1 MIQVLRLSDSKY
13 KVTMINMLI
22 ELMGKRHIRI
32 LMGNVRRKMKILGR
46 SQKEMLD
53 IKQIARWLV

>member
-1 MIQVLRLSDSKY
+1 MIQVLWLSDSKY
-13 KVTMINMLI
+13 EVTMINMLI

-32 LMGNVRRKMKILGR
+32 LMGNVRIKMKTLGR

-53 IKQIARWLV
+53 IKQDS

>member
-1 MIQVLRLSDSKY
+1 MIQILWLSDRKY

-32 LMGNVRRKMKILGR
+32 LMGNVRIKMKTLGR

>member
-1 MIQVLRLSDSKY
+1 MIQVLWLSDSKY

-22 ELMGKRHIRI
+22 ELMGKRYIRI
-32 LMGNVRRKMKILGR
+32 LMGNVRIKMKTLGR

-53 IKQIARWLV
+53 IKQDS

>member
-22 ELMGKRHIRI
+22 ELMGKRYIRI
-32 LMGNVRRKMKILGR
+32 LMGNVRIKMKTLGR

-53 IKQIARWLV
+53 IKQDS

>member
-1 MIQVLRLSDSKY
+1 
-13 KVTMINMLI
+13 MLI

-32 LMGNVRRKMKILGR
+32 LMGNVRRKMKTLGR

-53 IKQIARWLV
+53 MKQIARWLV

>member
-1 MIQVLRLSDSKY
+1 MIQVLWLSDSKY

-32 LMGNVRRKMKILGR
+32 LMGNVRIKMKTLGR

-53 IKQIARWLV
+53 IKQDS

>member
-1 MIQVLRLSDSKY
+1 MVIRQTKY

-32 LMGNVRRKMKILGR
+32 LMGNVRRKMKTLGR

-53 IKQIARWLV
+53 MKQIARWLV

>member
-1 MIQVLRLSDSKY
+1 MIQILWLSDRKY

-32 LMGNVRRKMKILGR
+32 LMGNVRRKMKTLGS
-46 SQKEMLD
+46 SQKEMLEM
-53 IKQIARWLV
+53 KQIARWLV

>member
-1 MIQVLRLSDSKY
+1 MIQVLRLSESKY

-32 LMGNVRRKMKILGR
+32 LMGNVRIKMKTLGR

-53 IKQIARWLV
+53 IKQDS

>member
-1 MIQVLRLSDSKY
+1 MIQILWLSDRKY